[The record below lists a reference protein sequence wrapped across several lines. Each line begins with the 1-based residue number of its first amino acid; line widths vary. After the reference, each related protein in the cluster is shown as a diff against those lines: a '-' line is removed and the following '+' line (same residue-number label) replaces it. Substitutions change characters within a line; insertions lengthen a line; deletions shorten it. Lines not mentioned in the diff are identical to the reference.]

1 MSAELDDDGFSKGD
15 LTPVRSAPLRVEIPK
30 FFDGCV
36 SRDDAVRKMIA
47 TLQEPAAIELNGW
60 DVMYRRLADALILV
74 LSIQGDY
81 AP

>member
-1 MSAELDDDGFSKGD
+1 MSEFDDEGFSLGD
-15 LTPVRSAPLRVEIPK
+15 RTFVPTAPRAVAVPK
-30 FFDGCV
+30 FFEDCV

-47 TLQEPAAIELNGW
+47 ELTEPASINMNGW

>member
-1 MSAELDDDGFSKGD
+1 LSNELDDDGFSTSD
-15 LTPVRSAPLRVEIPK
+15 STPVLATPHRVSVPK
-30 FFDGCV
+30 FFEGCV
-36 SRDDAVRKMIA
+36 DRDDAIRKMISA
-47 TLQEPAAIELNGW
+47 LQEPAAIEMHGW